1 MKSVSFLVLN
11 WNGEKVISR
20 CLGAAS
26 KALKNY
32 GGPGEILVVDNG
44 SQDESVALIEREYP
58 EARLIKLGKNY
69 GFSEGNNIGVRESR
83 GEVVVLV
90 NNDAYV
96 HPNFITPLISH
107 FNDDRV
113 FSVTPKVY
121 RSDGETFFMG
131 KTEVYFYSGMVKTKF
146 PEDRYSSS
154 VPCLFASGG
163 SGAFD
168 QKKYLELGGLL
179 DLLYWE
185 DLELGYRAWKRKG
198 WQTIYEPMSLVYH
211 DPATSFARVFNQKQ
225 VKKIRDRN
233 RFLFQWYSISDPL
246 LMLKH
251 FGCLPLLLL
260 YFSLKGKMSYPIG
273 FFQALYAW
281 KRFKKEVDRRMP
293 KGKMKLR
300 DNEILKLIVDKET

>member
-11 WNGEKVISR
+11 WNGEKVIFR
-20 CLGAAS
+20 CLEAVS
-26 KALKNY
+26 RALKNY
-32 GGPGEILVVDNG
+32 EGPGEILVVDNG
-44 SQDESVALIEREYP
+44 SRDRSVVLIEKEYP
-58 EARLIKLGKNY
+58 EARLIKLDKNY
-69 GFSEGNNIGVRESR
+69 GFSEGNNIGVRKSR

-96 HPNFITPLISH
+96 HPNFINPLISH

-121 RSDGETFFMG
+121 RLEGEAFFVG
-131 KTEVYFYSGMVKTKF
+131 KTEIHFYLGTVKTKF
-146 PEDRYSSS
+146 PDDRYPSP

-168 QKKYLELGGLL
+168 RKKYLELGGFL

-198 WQTIYEPMSLVYH
+198 WQTIYEPRSLVYH
-211 DPATSFARVFNQKQ
+211 DPATSFNKVFSQGQ
-225 VKKIRDRN
+225 IRRIRDRN

-246 LMLKH
+246 LILKH

-260 YFSLKGKMSYPIG
+260 YFSLKRKMSYPIG
-273 FFQALYAW
+273 FFQALHAW
-281 KRFKKEVDRRMP
+281 NRFKREADRRMP

-300 DNEILKLIVDKET
+300 DREILKLIVDEGT